1 MRMEVSLQ
9 LRLEQKLRLAPQ
21 IIQSIEILQ
30 LPALELQDLVKEE
43 LEQNPTLEEDLVTPD
58 AEEEPSSE
66 DDLERELEGLER
78 VDAVWND
85 YFSSAGRSAN
95 GAGTEDR
102 KREAMENTAAPSVT
116 LQEYLI
122 QQLHLL
128 SIISAADRDFI
139 SWMRERGGDDREI
152 VSEIRALAEY
162 LIYNLDD
169 NGYLPYSLEDLIES
183 FAADTSPPVPP
194 TEIGQSGDPVEMDT
208 PASGNVEHPASGD
221 MKPPASGD
229 MKPMVT
235 AEGENGAEGKVDAL
249 TPAADAQP
257 PPAVEPSALSETAA
271 APAEPVSH
279 GGSEDDPSTLLLE
292 PPEFSANGTN
302 GARLYIAQQTLR
314 IIQRFDPPGVGG
326 RNLKEVLLLQLG
338 SDPEK
343 FKEERRII
351 ENHLPDIQN
360 NRLPKIAKALG
371 TDLEEIKERIAFIRM
386 LNPRPGSL
394 FAEKAAHYIIPD
406 VVVTEVDG
414 NYEIRLEDTYIP
426 RIHISPHYR
435 RMLAEQADNPKV
447 REFIKKKLEAAK
459 WLIESI
465 EQRQNTL
472 MRINREI
479 IKVQRDFLDY
489 GLERLK
495 PLKMQHIADRVGVH
509 VSTVSRA
516 LSEKYIQTPRGIYPM
531 KFFFTGGMMGHD
543 GTMESTLSI
552 KQKVRQII
560 EKEDKKSP
568 LSDEDIARILR
579 REKGLAIARR
589 TVTKYRKQL
598 SIPSSRQRRTY

>member
-58 AEEEPSSE
+58 AEEEPSSDE
-66 DDLERELEGLER
+66 DLERELEGLER

-139 SWMRERGGDDREI
+139 SWMRERGGDDQEI

-194 TEIGQSGDPVEMDT
+194 TEVGQSGDPVEIDT
-208 PASGNVEHPASGD
+208 PAPGDVEHPAPGD
-221 MKPPASGD
+221 VDHIVPA
-229 MKPMVT
+229 
-235 AEGENGAEGKVDAL
+235 AGENGAEGKVDAL
-249 TPAADAQP
+249 TPAVDAQP
-257 PPAVEPSALSETAA
+257 PPAVEPSVLSESAA

-314 IIQRFDPPGVGG
+314 IIQGFDPPGVGG
-326 RNLKEVLLLQLG
+326 RNLKEVLLL
-338 SDPEK
+338 
-343 FKEERRII
+343 
-351 ENHLPDIQN
+351 
-360 NRLPKIAKALG
+360 
-371 TDLEEIKERIAFIRM
+371 
-386 LNPRPGSL
+386 
-394 FAEKAAHYIIPD
+394 
-406 VVVTEVDG
+406 
-414 NYEIRLEDTYIP
+414 
-426 RIHISPHYR
+426 
-435 RMLAEQADNPKV
+435 
-447 REFIKKKLEAAK
+447 
-459 WLIESI
+459 
-465 EQRQNTL
+465 
-472 MRINREI
+472 
-479 IKVQRDFLDY
+479 
-489 GLERLK
+489 
-495 PLKMQHIADRVGVH
+495 
-509 VSTVSRA
+509 
-516 LSEKYIQTPRGIYPM
+516 
-531 KFFFTGGMMGHD
+531 
-543 GTMESTLSI
+543 
-552 KQKVRQII
+552 
-560 EKEDKKSP
+560 
-568 LSDEDIARILR
+568 
-579 REKGLAIARR
+579 
-589 TVTKYRKQL
+589 
-598 SIPSSRQRRTY
+598 

>member
-58 AEEEPSSE
+58 AEEEPSPD

-128 SIISAADRDFI
+128 SIISAADEDFI
-139 SWMRERGGDDREI
+139 SWMRKRGGEDQEI
-152 VSEIRALAEY
+152 VAEIRALAEY

-183 FAADTSPPVPP
+183 FAADKRPSVPP
-194 TEIGQSGDPVEMDT
+194 TEVGEAAALVEM
-208 PASGNVEHPASGD
+208 E
-221 MKPPASGD
+221 PPASGHLD
-229 MKPMVT
+229 QGVP
-235 AEGENGAEGKVDAL
+235 AEDENGAEVEVEAL
-249 TPAADAQP
+249 TPAADPQP
-257 PPAVEPSALSETAA
+257 PAAVEPPALPETAA
-271 APAEPVSH
+271 APADPESL
-279 GGSEDDPSTLLLE
+279 GGSEDETSAPLLE
-292 PPEFSANGTN
+292 PPEISTNGTN

-314 IIQRFDPPGVGG
+314 IIQGFDPPGVGG

-338 SDPEK
+338 PDPEQL
-343 FKEERRII
+343 KEERRII

-435 RMLAEQADNPKV
+435 RMLAEQSDNPKV
-447 REFIKKKLEAAK
+447 REFIKKKLESAK

-531 KFFFTGGMMGHD
+531 KFFFTGGMLSRD
-543 GTMESTLSI
+543 GTLESTLSI

-560 EKEDKKSP
+560 EQEDKKSP